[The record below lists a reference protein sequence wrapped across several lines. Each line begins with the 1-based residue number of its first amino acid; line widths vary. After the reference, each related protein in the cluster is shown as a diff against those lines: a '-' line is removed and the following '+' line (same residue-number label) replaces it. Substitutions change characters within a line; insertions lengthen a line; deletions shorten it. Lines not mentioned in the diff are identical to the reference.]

1 MGCGC
6 SNNRF
11 AKRTMSGPRQVGAL
25 RPVTR
30 TNKNIIAPA
39 QNAREAQNTAMRNP
53 QNIVQTGSNA
63 PAPPRS
69 PSGEHLE
76 KRKIQQMRRN
86 VVRKTFGK

>member
-11 AKRTMSGPRQVGAL
+11 SKRTASGPRQIGAL

-30 TNKNIIAPA
+30 SNKNIIAPA
-39 QNAREAQNTAMRNP
+39 QNQRQGNSTALNNP

-63 PAPPRS
+63 PAQPRS
-69 PSGEHLE
+69 ASGEHLE
-76 KRKIQQMRRN
+76 KRKIQQMRRD